1 MKMLTKKIVDCIYV
15 NKIIEQDMIAVCEY
29 GVELVLAGIVNIIVI
44 LFVSVLLHSMLY
56 GIIFLL
62 ILISTRAFMG
72 GYHAT
77 THIRC
82 NISMVC
88 IYIISLLMLNI
99 KYDGYVMLVH
109 ILTLTGYIV
118 ISRYAPLENSNKSL
132 SEQQKKKYN
141 KISQIAYIVL
151 FVIAMV
157 VNYKDQELSLYI
169 NIIMVIVVV
178 LLIIGKEKNIYDE
191 EKGIKSSC

>member
-1 MKMLTKKIVDCIYV
+1 
-15 NKIIEQDMIAVCEY
+15 
-29 GVELVLAGIVNIIVI
+29 
-44 LFVSVLLHSMLY
+44 
-56 GIIFLL
+56 
-62 ILISTRAFMG
+62 
-72 GYHAT
+72 
-77 THIRC
+77 
-82 NISMVC
+82 
-88 IYIISLLMLNI
+88 MLNI

-151 FVIAMV
+151 LVIAMV

-178 LLIIGKEKNIYDE
+178 LLIIEKEKNIYDE